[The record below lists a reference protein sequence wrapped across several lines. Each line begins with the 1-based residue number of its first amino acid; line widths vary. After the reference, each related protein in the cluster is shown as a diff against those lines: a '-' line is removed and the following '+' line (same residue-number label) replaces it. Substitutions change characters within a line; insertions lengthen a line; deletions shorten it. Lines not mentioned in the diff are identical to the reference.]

1 LVGHAPPRL
10 QHERPT
16 LRLELPARPEF
27 LPEVRRALEDLELS
41 EAFLADAQ
49 LLTTELVSN
58 SIRHAGL
65 GPDDVI
71 VVTVTCSAGILR
83 VTVQDAG
90 TRTPPEHILAG
101 SIRPSPT
108 GRSGWGLYLV
118 DKVATR
124 WGTNIA
130 GRVGFW
136 FELEERLARTR
147 NG

>member
-1 LVGHAPPRL
+1 LVGQSPPRL

-16 LRLELPARPEF
+16 LRLELPARPEC
-27 LPEVRRALEDLELS
+27 LPEVRRALEDLDLS
-41 EAFLADAQ
+41 EPFLEDAQ

-71 VVTVTCSAGILR
+71 VVTITCVAATLR
-83 VTVQDAG
+83 VTVQDGG
-90 TRTPPEHILAG
+90 TRSLPEHILAG

-118 DKVATR
+118 DKLATR

-136 FELEERLARTR
+136 FELEAEPAGDRAS
-147 NG
+147 

>member
-1 LVGHAPPRL
+1 MGHAPPRL
-10 QHERPT
+10 QHERPMI
-16 LRLELPARPEF
+16 RLELPARPEY

-41 EAFLADAQ
+41 RAFLEDAQ

-58 SIRHAGL
+58 SMRHAGL

-71 VVTVTCSAGILR
+71 VVTVACSDGVLR
-83 VTVQDAG
+83 VAVEDGGRQIL
-90 TRTPPEHILAG
+90 PEHVVAG

-118 DKVATR
+118 DKLATR
-124 WGTNIA
+124 WGTKIG

-136 FELEERLARTR
+136 FELEDEPAGGRAS
-147 NG
+147 